1 MKNHFYALILMAVIV
16 MGIIGTA
23 GSAEGPAS
31 NVTPVITNVWFAR
44 MTQTSD
50 SYVYEL
56 LPTGYVG
63 LNDYGRMTFVT
74 GAANLS
80 TGDYAIIQETRNGTA
95 LLKALRLTKSGD
107 STPEYTLLTLEL
119 NKEDLAEPL
128 DIPTGTD
135 PGTTMV
141 PQISSPSSPTS
152 TTASAATA
160 TKAPAG
166 MATIL
171 AGLCIAGFIGTLRL
185 RR

>member
-1 MKNHFYALILMAVIV
+1 MKNHFYAPILIAVIV

-23 GSAEGPAS
+23 GAAEEPAS
-31 NVTPVITNVWFAR
+31 NVIPVITNVWFAR
-44 MTQTSD
+44 MTETSD

-56 LPTGYVG
+56 LPTGYIG

-74 GAANLS
+74 GAANIS
-80 TGDYAIIQETRNGTA
+80 TGDYAIVQETRNGTA

-107 STPEYTLLTLEL
+107 STPEYTMLTLEL

-128 DIPTGTD
+128 DIPTGTE
-135 PGTTMV
+135 TSITIV
-141 PQISSPSSPTS
+141 PQTTS
-152 TTASAATA
+152 LTPATTPAAAA

-166 MATIL
+166 IATIL
-171 AGLCIAGFIGTLRL
+171 AGLCIAVFIGTYRL